1 MDLLSSSLCCSCS
14 CVYLCCKWLGS
25 AWMEK
30 FLIVFTLESKLKF
43 IDLEIKVR
51 TKWKECEGEN
61 FANEFYL
68 SLSKFKQEFLTLERD
83 YFDEKLC
90 AYLSGWK

>member
-1 MDLLSSSLCCSCS
+1 VRGWKS
-14 CVYLCCKWLGS
+14 
-25 AWMEK
+25 
-30 FLIVFTLESKLKF
+30 FLFVFTLERKLKF

-51 TKWKECEGEN
+51 TKLKEFEGEN
-61 FANEFYL
+61 FPNEFHP

-90 AYLSGWK
+90 AYLSGGK